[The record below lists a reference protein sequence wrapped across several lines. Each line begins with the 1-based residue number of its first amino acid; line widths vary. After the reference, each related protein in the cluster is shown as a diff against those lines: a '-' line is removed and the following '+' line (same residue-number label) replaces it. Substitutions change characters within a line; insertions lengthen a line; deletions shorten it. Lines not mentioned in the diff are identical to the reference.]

1 MFRPC
6 LLKSIF
12 LLAFLATLSQDSFG
26 QRNVL
31 IIIADDLGSDY
42 CGFYENHLD
51 TVNLPNVR
59 RLLKTGI
66 RFKNAWANPFCSP
79 TRAGILTGRYSFRT
93 GVGAAIGGNTS
104 AVLDTAEITIP
115 KLLNKF
121 KPRGI
126 AKAHIG
132 KWHLQTPTPKTNY
145 IFPNKMGYDHFEG
158 SFTGELTNYLNWTK
172 ITNGVESTSVRYSTT
187 ENADNAIAFI
197 KKNKEIPF
205 FVWLA
210 FNAPH
215 TPYHLPPT
223 DLLKNNTLS
232 GNSSDISANPKNYFK
247 AMNEAMDREIG
258 RVFDSLTVYN
268 LWSNTDII
276 FIGDNGDDSPVAQS
290 SPAKGSVFQG
300 GLQVPMIISGPSVKS
315 PNRTSDALVHTTDL
329 FATVLELFGYNQWP
343 SQIPSSKP
351 VDSKSLIPILKNET
365 QEVHDWI
372 FAEVF
377 KGPAPAS
384 EGKTIRNKTYK
395 YIQLD
400 NGTKKLFNLS
410 LDPNEKMNLYSS
422 DITGSNL
429 TNLTYL
435 CGEMSNLLGITT
447 GCSLVLSTEMES
459 SKTNNPYPNPFN
471 SKIDLFTY
479 PDGIIY
485 ILSTSDGKEIY
496 KGPNIKNQDF
506 SFLSKGVYY
515 FRTSENLG
523 SVFKMIKE

>member
-1 MFRPC
+1 MIR
-6 LLKSIF
+6 LKILKSIF
-12 LLAFLATLSQDSFG
+12 LLAFFAALSLSALG

-59 RLLKTGI
+59 RLLKTGV
-66 RFKNAWANPFCSP
+66 RFKNAWSNPFCSP

-104 AVLDTAEITIP
+104 AVLDTSEITIP

-121 KPRGI
+121 KPGGI

-132 KWHLQTPTPKTNY
+132 KWHLQTPMPKTNL
-145 IFPNKMGYDHFEG
+145 IFPNKMGYDHYEG
-158 SFTGELTNYLNWTK
+158 SFTGELANYFNWTK
-172 ITNGVESTSVRYSTT
+172 ITNGTESTSTNYAST
-187 ENADNAIAFI
+187 ENADNAISFI
-197 KKNKEIPF
+197 KKNKDAPF

-223 DLLKNNTLS
+223 TLLKNNTLS
-232 GNSSDISANPKNYFK
+232 GSSSDISANPKKYFK

-268 LWSNTDII
+268 LWANTDII
-276 FIGDNGDDSPVAQS
+276 FIGDNGNDSPVAQS
-290 SPAKGSVFQG
+290 SPAKGSVYQG

-329 FATVLELFGYNQWP
+329 FATILELFGHGQWA

-351 VDSKSLIPILKNET
+351 VDSKSLLPILKNT
-365 QEVHDWI
+365 SLEVHDWV

-377 KGPAPAS
+377 KGPAPES
-384 EGKTIRNKTYK
+384 DGKTIRNKTFK
-395 YIQLD
+395 FIQLD
-400 NGTKKLFNLS
+400 NGNKKLFNLAQ
-410 LDPNEKMNLYSS
+410 DPNEKTNLYSAN
-422 DITGSNL
+422 ITGINL
-429 TNLTYL
+429 TNLEYL
-435 CGEMSNLLGITT
+435 CGEMSKLLGGTN
-447 GCSLVLSTEMES
+447 GCSLVLSTEMEPL
-459 SKTNNPYPNPFN
+459 KTAPFPNPFN
-471 SKIDLFTY
+471 SKINFSDQA
-479 PDGIIY
+479 DGIIY
-485 ILSTSDGKEIY
+485 ILFAADGKEIY
-496 KGPNIKNQDF
+496 RGPNIKNQDF
-506 SFLSKGVYY
+506 SHLPKGVYY
-515 FRTSENLG
+515 LQITENIGAL
-523 SVFKMIKE
+523 FKMIKE

>member
-1 MFRPC
+1 MFSISE
-6 LLKSIF
+6 LKSFFILIF
-12 LLAFLATLSQDSFG
+12 FALISQSAYG

-42 CGFYENHLD
+42 CGFYENHID

-59 RLLKTGI
+59 RLLKTGV

-104 AVLDTAEITIP
+104 AVLDTAEMTIP

-121 KPRGI
+121 KPGGI

-132 KWHLQTPTPKTNY
+132 KWHLQTPTPKTNL
-145 IFPNKMGYDHFEG
+145 IFPNKMGYDQFEG
-158 SFTGELTNYLNWTK
+158 SFPGELTNYFNWTK
-172 ITNGVESTSVRYSTT
+172 ITNGTESTSTRYATT
-187 ENADNAIAFI
+187 ENADNTIAFI
-197 KKNKEIPF
+197 KKNKEVPF

-223 DLLKNNTLS
+223 SLLKNNTLS
-232 GNSSDISANPKNYFK
+232 GSSSDISANPKNYFK

-276 FIGDNGDDSPVAQS
+276 FIGDNGDDAPVAQS
-290 SPAKGSVFQG
+290 SPAKGSVYQG

-329 FATVLELFGYNQWP
+329 FATILELFGHSQWT

-351 VDSKSLIPILKNET
+351 VDSKSLLPILKNEA
-365 QEVHDWI
+365 QDVHDWV

-377 KGPAPAS
+377 KGPAPES
-384 EGKTIRNKTYK
+384 DGKAIRNKTFK
-395 YIQLD
+395 FIQLD

-410 LDPNEKMNLYSS
+410 LDPNEKTNLYSANTS
-422 DITGSNL
+422 GINL
-429 TNLTYL
+429 INLEYL
-435 CGEMSNLLGITT
+435 CGEMSKLLGVTN

-459 SKTNNPYPNPFN
+459 LKKVPYPNPFN
-471 SKIDLFTY
+471 TKIHFGDQTDEIIFVLFTA
-479 PDGIIY
+479 
-485 ILSTSDGKEIY
+485 DGKEIF

-506 SFLSKGVYY
+506 SFLPKGVYY
-515 FRTSENLG
+515 LRTSENLD
-523 SVFKMIKE
+523 SLFKVIKE